1 MFDEKN
7 QEQVVEETLEASEI
21 QNVEKASA
29 DDAST
34 TTADNVAEIADY
46 LNPELFND
54 VKTLSD
60 SDLDENSNP
69 TEVSDELE
77 KKYSSTFG
85 DISEHSLIEGRVVG
99 MNDRDVLIDIGFKSE
114 GIIDRS
120 EFKADD
126 LPVIGDQVE
135 VYLEFIEDASG
146 NTILSKEK
154 ADFMRRWKEL
164 KDAFESEKIIKGK
177 IVRRIK
183 GGLIVDLGVVQ
194 AFLPGSQVDVRPIQD
209 FDIYLDREIEIRIV
223 KFNESRKNIVV
234 SHKVILED
242 SLQEQR
248 EALFKELEVGSI
260 LEGRV
265 KNVTDFG
272 VFVDL
277 GGIDGLLHIT
287 DLSWGR
293 VNHPSEV
300 LSMNDLIT
308 VKVIEYDEDRKRVS
322 LGLKQLAPHPWE
334 DVEIK
339 YPIGNVVKGKVVSLT
354 NYGCFIELE
363 PGVEGLVHV
372 SEISWTKHI
381 KNPSEVYNM
390 GDDVDAKV
398 LSIDIEDKKISLGV
412 KQLTPDPWDEIE
424 EKYMVGTVHKAIV
437 QNLTQFGAFAALEEG
452 IDGLVHVSD
461 LSWTKVVKHPKE
473 VVEKDQEIEVR
484 ILEISRENRRISLGF
499 KQVGDD
505 PWPDI
510 VNHYEAGKE
519 VSGEIIR
526 VLDKGI
532 IIQLEMGVEGIIPF
546 GKMSKKDRRALANQY
561 EIGAN
566 LSGIVMKVSPED
578 KKVVLYKEE
587 LAGAGNRTSANDE
600 VKQYLTNQKTDSGEK
615 LELPQELI
623 DIASQAEKDGI
634 EDDSMPLNLKSK
646 KKNRQPQWGWKFILK
661 LNKPIESLIGQKLSL
676 LFGALGLALL
686 LWIFVVSQDEY
697 TLILDLPIEARNLN
711 VQKAHKEEVPS

>member
-1 MFDEKN
+1 MFKEQN
-7 QEQVVEETLEASEI
+7 QEQGVEETLEISEE
-21 QNVEKASA
+21 QNMEKVSA
-29 DDAST
+29 ENAST
-34 TTADNVAEIADY
+34 TTAEDVAEIKDY
-46 LNPELFND
+46 LNPKLFDDIKVIN
-54 VKTLSD
+54 T
-60 SDLDENSNP
+60 SDLNEDS
-69 TEVSDELE
+69 SLE
-77 KKYSSTFG
+77 INDDLEEQYSSTFG

-120 EFKADD
+120 EFKTDD
-126 LPVIGDQVE
+126 LPLIGDQVE

-164 KDAFESEKIIKGK
+164 KDAFENEKIITGT

-209 FDIYLDREIEIRIV
+209 FDIYLDKEIEIRIV

-300 LSMNDLIT
+300 LSMNDPIT
-308 VKVIEYDEDRKRVS
+308 VKVIEYDEERKRVS

-339 YPIGNVVKGKVVSLT
+339 FPIGNVVKGKVVSLT

-363 PGVEGLVHV
+363 PGVEGLIHV

-381 KNPSEVYNM
+381 KNPSEVYSM
-390 GDDVDAKV
+390 GDEVDAKV

-424 EKYMVGTVHKAIV
+424 EKYMVGTVHKATV
-437 QNLTQFGAFAALEEG
+437 QNLTQFGAFAGLEEG

-461 LSWTKVVKHPKE
+461 LSWTRVVKHPKE
-473 VVEKDQEIEVR
+473 IVEKDQEIEVR
-484 ILEISRENRRISLGF
+484 ILEISRENRRISLGYR
-499 KQVGDD
+499 QVIDD
-505 PWPDI
+505 PWPEI
-510 VNHYEAGKE
+510 VNHYETGKE

-532 IIQLEMGVEGIIPF
+532 IIQLEMEVEGIIPF
-546 GKMSKKDRRALANQY
+546 GKMSKKDRRSLASQY
-561 EIGAN
+561 EVGAN

-587 LAGAGNRTSANDE
+587 LAGTGNRKSANDE

-615 LELPQELI
+615 LELPQELL
-623 DIASQAEKDGI
+623 DIASQAEKDGVANEI
-634 EDDSMPLNLKSK
+634 S
-646 KKNRQPQWGWKFILK
+646 
-661 LNKPIESLIGQKLSL
+661 ESESEEK
-676 LFGALGLALL
+676 
-686 LWIFVVSQDEY
+686 
-697 TLILDLPIEARNLN
+697 
-711 VQKAHKEEVPS
+711 KEE

>member
-1 MFDEKN
+1 MFEEQN
-7 QEQVVEETLEASEI
+7 QEQVAEETLEV
-21 QNVEKASA
+21 VEKIDSEKVSVENAPA
-29 DDAST
+29 PQAE
-34 TTADNVAEIADY
+34 NVAEIKDY
-46 LNPELFND
+46 LSAELFSEVRVVNQSE
-54 VKTLSD
+54 V
-60 SDLDENSNP
+60 
-69 TEVSDELE
+69 TEVDNELAQ
-77 KKYSSTFG
+77 KYSSTFG
-85 DISEHSLIEGRVVG
+85 DISEHSLIQGRVVG
-99 MNDRDVLIDIGFKSE
+99 MNERDVLIDIGFKSE

-120 EFKADD
+120 EFNEDE
-126 LPVIGDQVE
+126 LPAIGDQVE

-164 KDAFESEKIIKGK
+164 KDAFENETIISGK

-209 FDIYLDREIEIRIV
+209 FDIYLNKEIEIRIV

-234 SHKVILED
+234 SHKIILED
-242 SLQEQR
+242 SLKEQR

-265 KNVTDFG
+265 KNITDFG

-300 LSMNDLIT
+300 ISMNDSIT
-308 VKVIEYDEDRKRVS
+308 VKVIEYDEERKRVS

-339 YPIGNVVKGKVVSLT
+339 YSIGTTVKGKVVSLT

-363 PGVEGLVHV
+363 PGVEGLIHV

-390 GDDVDAKV
+390 GDEVDAKV

-412 KQLTPDPWDEIE
+412 KQLTPDPWDAIE
-424 EKYMVGTVHKAIV
+424 EKYMTGTVHKAKV
-437 QNLTQFGAFAALEEG
+437 QNLTQFGAFAELEEG

-461 LSWTKVVKHPKE
+461 LSWTKVIKHPKE
-473 VVEKDQEIEVR
+473 KVEKGQEIEVR
-484 ILEISRENRRISLGF
+484 VLEVSRENRRISLGI
-499 KQVGDD
+499 KQVSDD
-505 PWPDI
+505 PWPEI
-510 VNHYEAGKE
+510 VNFYEAGKE
-519 VSGEIIR
+519 VSGSIIR

-532 IIQLEMGVEGIIPF
+532 IIQLEMEVEGIIPF
-546 GKMSKKDRRALANQY
+546 GKMSKKDRRALASQY
-561 EIGAN
+561 EVGAN
-566 LSGIVMKVSPED
+566 LSGIVMTVSPED

-587 LAGAGNRTSANDE
+587 LAGIGKRTSATDE
-600 VKQYLTNQKTDSGEK
+600 VKQYLSNQQTGTGEK
-615 LELPQELI
+615 LELPQELL
-623 DIASQAEKDGI
+623 DLASQAEKDGGDNQTAEI
-634 EDDSMPLNLKSK
+634 DSED
-646 KKNRQPQWGWKFILK
+646 QQ
-661 LNKPIESLIGQKLSL
+661 
-676 LFGALGLALL
+676 
-686 LWIFVVSQDEY
+686 
-697 TLILDLPIEARNLN
+697 
-711 VQKAHKEEVPS
+711 EE

>member
-7 QEQVVEETLEASEI
+7 QEQVVEEALETSEI
-21 QNVEKASA
+21 QNDEKVSA
-29 DDAST
+29 YNAST
-34 TTADNVAEIADY
+34 TTADNVAEITDY

-60 SDLDENSNP
+60 SDLEGNSNP
-69 TEVSDELE
+69 TQVSDELE
-77 KKYSSTFG
+77 EKYSGTFG

-120 EFKADD
+120 EFKPDD
-126 LPVIGDQVE
+126 LPLIGDQVE

-164 KDAFESEKIIKGK
+164 KDAFENEKIIKGK

-234 SHKVILED
+234 SHKIILED

-339 YPIGNVVKGKVVSLT
+339 FPIGNVVKGKVVSLT

-390 GDDVDAKV
+390 GDEVDAKV

-424 EKYMVGTVHKAIV
+424 EKYMVGTVHKATV

-452 IDGLVHVSD
+452 VDGLVHVSD

-505 PWPDI
+505 PWPEI

-532 IIQLEMGVEGIIPF
+532 IIQLDMGVEGIIPF

-587 LAGAGNRTSANDE
+587 LAGTGNRTTANDE

-623 DIASQAEKDGI
+623 DLASQAEKDGI
-634 EDDSMPLNLKSK
+634 EDGATDSE
-646 KKNRQPQWGWKFILK
+646 F
-661 LNKPIESLIGQKLSL
+661 EGQK
-676 LFGALGLALL
+676 
-686 LWIFVVSQDEY
+686 
-697 TLILDLPIEARNLN
+697 
-711 VQKAHKEEVPS
+711 EE

>member
-1 MFDEKN
+1 MFKEQN
-7 QEQVVEETLEASEI
+7 QEQVVEETLENSEE
-21 QNVEKASA
+21 QNMEEVSA
-29 DDAST
+29 ENAST
-34 TTADNVAEIADY
+34 TTAENVAEIKDY
-46 LNPELFND
+46 LNPKLFDDIKVIN
-54 VKTLSD
+54 TSD
-60 SDLDENSNP
+60 FHEDSSLEVNEDLEGQ
-69 TEVSDELE
+69 
-77 KKYSSTFG
+77 YSSTFG
-85 DISEHSLIEGRVVG
+85 DISEHSLIKGRVVG
-99 MNDRDVLIDIGFKSE
+99 LNERDVLIDIGFKSE

-120 EFKADD
+120 EFNVDE
-126 LPVIGDQVE
+126 LPLIGDQVE

-164 KDAFESEKIIKGK
+164 KDAFENETIITGT

-209 FDIYLDREIEIRIV
+209 FDIYLDKEIEIRIV

-248 EALFKELEVGSI
+248 EALFKELEIGSI

-293 VNHPSEV
+293 VNHPSEI
-300 LSMNDLIT
+300 LSMNDSIT
-308 VKVIEYDEDRKRVS
+308 VKVIEYDEARKRVS
-322 LGLKQLAPHPWE
+322 LGLKQLAPHPWD

-363 PGVEGLVHV
+363 PGVEGLIHV

-390 GDDVDAKV
+390 SDEVDAKV

-424 EKYMVGTVHKAIV
+424 EKYMVGTVHKVII
-437 QNLTQFGAFAALEEG
+437 QNLTQFGAFAALEDG
-452 IDGLVHVSD
+452 IDGLVHISD
-461 LSWTKVVKHPKE
+461 LSWTRVIKHPKE
-473 VVEKDQEIEVR
+473 VVEKGQEIEVR
-484 ILEISRENRRISLGF
+484 ILEVSRDNRRISLGYR
-499 KQVGDD
+499 QVNDD
-505 PWPDI
+505 PWPEI
-510 VNHYEAGKE
+510 VNSYETGKE

-532 IIQLEMGVEGIIPF
+532 IISLEMEVEGIIPF
-546 GKMSKKDRRALANQY
+546 GKMSKKDRRALASQY
-561 EIGAN
+561 EVGAN

-587 LAGAGNRTSANDE
+587 LAGTGNRTSANDE
-600 VKQYLTNQKTDSGEK
+600 VKQYLTNQKMDSGEK
-615 LELPQELI
+615 LELPQELL
-623 DIASQAEKDGI
+623 DIASQAEKDGVDN
-634 EDDSMPLNLKSK
+634 EVSESKSEE
-646 KKNRQPQWGWKFILK
+646 Q
-661 LNKPIESLIGQKLSL
+661 
-676 LFGALGLALL
+676 
-686 LWIFVVSQDEY
+686 
-697 TLILDLPIEARNLN
+697 
-711 VQKAHKEEVPS
+711 KEE

>member
-1 MFDEKN
+1 MFE
-7 QEQVVEETLEASEI
+7 EQNKEQAAEETLVHSAEQNKEEVSAKEAS
-21 QNVEKASA
+21 SA
-29 DDAST
+29 
-34 TTADNVAEIADY
+34 TAENVAETLDY
-46 LNPELFND
+46 LDPKLFKDIKIVND
-54 VKTLSD
+54 TEFDDK
-60 SDLDENSNP
+60 ENSN
-69 TEVSDELE
+69 EIDIELE
-77 KKYSSTFG
+77 NKYSSTFG

-120 EFKADD
+120 EFKVDD
-126 LPVIGDQVE
+126 LPEIGDQVE

-164 KDAFESEKIIKGK
+164 KDAYEGEKIISGK

-234 SHKVILED
+234 SHKIILED

-265 KNVTDFG
+265 KNITDFG

-300 LSMNDLIT
+300 LSMNDSIT
-308 VKVIEYDEDRKRVS
+308 VKVIEYDEERKRVS

-390 GDDVDAKV
+390 GDEVDAKV
-398 LSIDIEDKKISLGV
+398 LSIDSEDKKISLGV

-424 EKYMVGTVHKAIV
+424 EKYMVGTVHKAVV

-473 VVEKDQEIEVR
+473 LVEKDQEIEVR
-484 ILEISRENRRISLGF
+484 ILEVSRENRRISLGF
-499 KQVGDD
+499 RQVEDD
-505 PWPDI
+505 PWPGI
-510 VNHYEAGKE
+510 VDHYDTGKE

-546 GKMSKKDRRALANQY
+546 GKMSKKDRRALATQY

-578 KKVVLYKEE
+578 KKVILFKEE

-600 VKQYLTNQKTDSGEK
+600 VKQYLTNQKTNSGEK
-615 LELPQELI
+615 LELPQELL
-623 DIASQAEKDGI
+623 DIASQAEKDG
-634 EDDSMPLNLKSK
+634 EGNEASGS
-646 KKNRQPQWGWKFILK
+646 
-661 LNKPIESLIGQKLSL
+661 ES
-676 LFGALGLALL
+676 
-686 LWIFVVSQDEY
+686 DE
-697 TLILDLPIEARNLN
+697 
-711 VQKAHKEEVPS
+711 QKEE